1 MIVSYAIQRKSHAL
15 ICLTPLADPKTVEGW
30 SSDNE
35 LLLKSSTLLT
45 KRQNDEVTFS
55 LYNTIDY
62 SVDRWIQDKQYVPR
76 LLASAVVFTISYF
89 IFSLAVRDPIPMVD
103 ELVIS
108 SVLAIVT
115 WRTIARRDSR
125 SALAQHRRHELK
137 VRSSER
143 QSVIVDELFAVE
155 EYLDTLESYDVY
167 TLSNALC
174 RVGDHALPRLEHRL
188 DEATKAEITQL
199 LALYLRRSATQ
210 LHALASQIIA
220 LHQSKSSSPKLAGQL
235 YQQAMNKGI
244 DLPLLALAVALQ
256 L

>member
-15 ICLTPLADPKTVEGW
+15 ICLTPLSDPKTVESW
-30 SSDNE
+30 SSDE
-35 LLLKSSTLLT
+35 EMVLKTSTLLT

-76 LLASAVVFTISYF
+76 LLVSAVVFTISYF
-89 IFSLAVRDPIPMVD
+89 IFSLAVRDPIPMID

-115 WRTIARRDSR
+115 WRAIARRDSR
-125 SALAQHRRHELK
+125 SAVAQHRRHELK

-143 QSVIVDELFAVE
+143 QSVIVDELFALE
-155 EYLDTLESYDVY
+155 EYLDALESYDTF
-167 TLSNALC
+167 TLANALC
-174 RVGDHALPRLEHRL
+174 RVGDHALPPLEQTL
-188 DEATKAEITQL
+188 DEATKGEITEL
-199 LALYLRRSATQ
+199 LVLFLRRDAKQ
-210 LHALASQIIA
+210 LHGLSSQIAA

-235 YQQAMNKGI
+235 YQQAMHKGI
-244 DLPLLALAVALQ
+244 DLPLLALAAVLQ
-256 L
+256 I

>member
-15 ICLTPLADPKTVEGW
+15 ICLTPLSDPKSVESW
-30 SSDNE
+30 SSDE
-35 LLLKSSTLLT
+35 EMVLKTSTLLT

-76 LLASAVVFTISYF
+76 LLVSAVVFTISYF
-89 IFSLAVRDPIPMVD
+89 IFSLAVRDPIPMID

-125 SALAQHRRHELK
+125 SAIAQHRRHELK

-143 QSVIVDELFAVE
+143 QSVIVDELFALE
-155 EYLDTLESYDVY
+155 EYLDTAESYDAF
-167 TLSNALC
+167 TLANALC
-174 RVGDHALPRLEHRL
+174 RVGDHALPPLEQKL
-188 DEATKAEITQL
+188 DEATKGEITGL
-199 LALYLRRSATQ
+199 LVLSLRRNAKQ
-210 LHALASQIIA
+210 LHGLSARIAA
-220 LHQSKSSSPKLAGQL
+220 LHQGKGSSVKLAGQL

-256 L
+256 I